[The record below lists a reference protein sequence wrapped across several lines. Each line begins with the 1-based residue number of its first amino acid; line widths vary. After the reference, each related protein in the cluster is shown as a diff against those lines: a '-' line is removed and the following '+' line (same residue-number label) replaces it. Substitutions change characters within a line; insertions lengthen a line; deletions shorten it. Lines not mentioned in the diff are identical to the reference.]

1 MITHIVTFKL
11 KDRNIENLK
20 KSRNILMNMENK
32 IHELKHIEVG
42 IDITNSEISHDIAL
56 FTKFSS
62 LEDLESYQNNPLH
75 LEVAE
80 HVFSV
85 AEVVAVVNYESL

>member
-11 KDRNIENLK
+11 KDRSVQNLE
-20 KSRNILMNMENK
+20 KSKNILMNMENK
-32 IHELKHIEVG
+32 IPELKHIEVG

-56 FTKFSS
+56 FTKFNSI
-62 LEDLESYQNNPLH
+62 EDLEAYQNNPIH

-80 HVFSV
+80 YVFSV
-85 AEVVAVVNYESL
+85 AELVAVVNYESI